1 MKIDLSNEGLRKIEA
16 QSLPN
21 NIECGIFDDNSITKL
36 ENLDTYV
43 NLKQV
48 YSILFI
54 EFYHLM

>member
-21 NIECGIFDDNSITKL
+21 NIECAIFDDNSITKL

-43 NLKQV
+43 NLQQV
-48 YSILFI
+48 CLTNLLSYFT
-54 EFYHLM
+54 